1 MGGVWTKLTS
11 WFDSNAARLV
21 VTNLD
26 DPAAAVADIRPGQS
40 YVRLWLSDFF
50 LAKDKRWARSQV
62 PMVQTQVELEVEGG
76 PPVTFAKVARP
87 PEAMVGPG
95 DRIDYPLSPLLPYRG
110 KLIELT
116 AGLTALK
123 GPSSLKA
130 AIDTLQQ
137 FSSLAGAPF
146 EVAAAI
152 ARTVA
157 DGVERLSEAAEAE
170 VVLGLHRSFI
180 PAGGGG
186 GNVLKPGYIALVR
199 AEDHSLASRLTIQG
213 SRLHVNG
220 SGGSQ
225 PLEGYDFLVFHIEGR
240 DERPDWEV
248 GELGELLTGVVD
260 AIVHGRED
268 AAELERK
275 LFSLVL
281 TTPELVDSDRTRV
294 VDRLQGRLHQ
304 ARTMVGKRGAG
315 PVAPISLNALMRG
328 AIPRHVAALRP
339 VPSLDEAL
347 SYQ

>member
-1 MGGVWTKLTS
+1 MAGLWTKLTS
-11 WFDSNAARLV
+11 WFDSNAARFV
-21 VTNLD
+21 VADID
-26 DPAAAVADIRPGQS
+26 DPAAVVAEMKPDES

-62 PMVQTQVELEVEGG
+62 PMVQALVEIEVDGG

-87 PEAMVGPG
+87 TDGMVGPG
-95 DRIDYPLSPLLPYRG
+95 DRVDYPLSPLLPYRG

-130 AIDTLQQ
+130 AVDTLQQ

-152 ARTVA
+152 ARTVV
-157 DGVERLSEAAEAE
+157 DGVDRLSDAAEAE
-170 VVLGLHRSFI
+170 VVLGLHRAFI

-199 AEDHSLASRLTIQG
+199 SDDHGLASRLAIQG
-213 SRLHVNG
+213 SRLYVNG
-220 SGGSQ
+220 PGGSQ
-225 PLEGYDFLVFHIEGR
+225 PLEGYDFLVFRIEGR

-248 GELGELLTGVVD
+248 GELGELLTGAVD
-260 AIVHGRED
+260 AIVRDRED
-268 AAELERK
+268 AADLERK

-281 TTPELVDSDRTRV
+281 TTPELVDADRTRV
-294 VDRLQGRLHQ
+294 VERLQGRLHQ
-304 ARTMVGKRGAG
+304 ARTMAGKRGAAAL
-315 PVAPISLNALMRG
+315 APISLASLMVG
-328 AIPRHVAALRP
+328 AIPRDVAALRP
-339 VPSLDEAL
+339 VPSLEQAL
-347 SYQ
+347 AYR